1 MSYLRHGLP
10 LFTATRHDTVA
21 AVLDPEG
28 FVLVQLGSPLDR
40 HEIMLTANAAAYLR
54 DALTR
59 ALAGHQPTP
68 DEEF

>member
-1 MSYLRHGLP
+1 MSHLRRGLP
-10 LFTATRHDTVA
+10 LFAATRHDAVA
-21 AVLDPEG
+21 AVVDPEG
-28 FVLVQLGSPLDR
+28 PVLVQLGSPLDR

-54 DALTR
+54 DALAR